1 MKEKGETHAQ
11 LASKNERL
19 ETVLQQAEQLK
30 TERDEAKTSQDE
42 ATKKALEFEV
52 QAGHYKE
59 QLEQFMARFSIS
71 ESEPDSKKKK

>member
-1 MKEKGETHAQ
+1 MAGSICIQENPV
-11 LASKNERL
+11 S
-19 ETVLQQAEQLK
+19 EQLK
-30 TERDEAKTSQDE
+30 TERDEARASQAE
-42 ATKKALEFEV
+42 AAKKAMEFEV